1 VAENAVLKGSHF
13 AFQILSVE
21 GVYTGTLS
29 GDGNTIDGKWHQGGE
44 DTPLVFTR
52 TSANAVPTIIA
63 TPAPAPAMPR
73 LTVDQLKT
81 VLDRELAPVLER
93 GLLSQRAGGGLVVGV
108 LDRGQRRIFAYGM
121 AKPGS
126 IYEIGWITKTFTGL
140 VLAQMVAQK
149 KVALDEPIRTLL
161 PAGFVARPQGDDI
174 TLLDLATHRSGL
186 PRMPDNF
193 APKDPYNPYADY
205 GGVRLHE
212 FLTAHGVSKPPNPEF
227 RYSNLGFE
235 LLGYGLSLR
244 GSSI

>member
-1 VAENAVLKGSHF
+1 MILSVAISAFVPTCAVGSEAARVTGIWTGAFQVKPRPWRIVLHVSADSSGRLRVTLDSIDTGQPNVAENAVLKGSHF

-29 GDGNTIDGKWHQGGE
+29 GDGNTIDGRWHQGGE

-121 AKPGS
+121 AKPVRS
-126 IYEIGWITKTFTGL
+126 TK
-140 VLAQMVAQK
+140 
-149 KVALDEPIRTLL
+149 
-161 PAGFVARPQGDDI
+161 
-174 TLLDLATHRSGL
+174 
-186 PRMPDNF
+186 
-193 APKDPYNPYADY
+193 
-205 GGVRLHE
+205 
-212 FLTAHGVSKPPNPEF
+212 
-227 RYSNLGFE
+227 
-235 LLGYGLSLR
+235 
-244 GSSI
+244 